1 MILALKRNAYSDEL
15 STCVDLAGALL
26 EHLAACSGPP
36 VGQAA
41 LATGVPHGAWL
52 FKRLSAEI
60 NDLVA
65 KTTQAQRLALAKAYI
80 NDVKWDRNVDQPA
93 FRFEYPGLPKTVRR
107 PANELLAAFYDKLL
121 ESGFTVAAPD
131 GSSFL
136 LDRKRLA
143 QGFFARNAVRSCPA
157 CMEVSIERGAHG
169 RSSPSSCDHF
179 LPKSVYGPLAIH
191 PQNLVFVCSDCN
203 ERRKG
208 RRDPLTAASGPQA
221 EQERTSAGALKNSYL
236 PYRRAAVGD
245 LKLVFE
251 RHRVMLTAD
260 TDEALVRLEALDR
273 LYDLSGVWSD
283 VLPRAEREL
292 FTWLES
298 LPTAR
303 STTAVLEKAERL
315 GAGTPEG
322 LEPGQYLRGRYASH
336 LRAAHLDTLK
346 KEWQQRSREERMCST
361 LYETPDAL
369 SGPR

>member
-1 MILALKRNAYSDEL
+1 MILALKRNAYANEL

-36 VGQAA
+36 VDPAA
-41 LATGVPHGAWL
+41 LATSVPHGAWL
-52 FKRLSAEI
+52 SERLSTEI
-60 NDLVA
+60 DDLV
-65 KTTQAQRLALAKAYI
+65 KRTTPAERQALAEAYT
-80 NDVKWDRNVDQPA
+80 NDVEWDRNVDQPA
-93 FRFEYPGLPKTVRR
+93 FRFEYPGLPETVRD
-107 PANELLAAFYDKLL
+107 PAGKLLAAFYDKLL
-121 ESGFTVAAPD
+121 KSGFKLATSD
-131 GSSFL
+131 GSSL
-136 LDRKRLA
+136 VLDRKRLE
-143 QGFFARNAVRSCPA
+143 QGFFARNTVRSCPA

-179 LPKSVYGPLAIH
+179 LPKSLYGPLAIH

-236 PYRRAAVGD
+236 PYKRSALGD

-251 RHRVMLTAD
+251 RHRVALTAD
-260 TDEALVRLEALDR
+260 TNEALVRLAALDR
-273 LYDLSGVWSD
+273 LYDLSGTWSD

-303 STTAVLEKAERL
+303 STTAVLDRAERL
-315 GAGTPEG
+315 GAGTPEE

-336 LRAAHLDTLK
+336 LRAAHLETLK
-346 KEWQQRSREERMCST
+346 KEWQQRSREERLCSVI
-361 LYETPDAL
+361 YETPTA
-369 SGPR
+369 S